1 MRDNRERLRD
11 IQEAIAKI
19 EKYAVRG
26 KQVFENDELIQI
38 WIIHH
43 LQIIG
48 EASASMSEAFII
60 HYPEVPWQDIA
71 DFRNILVHEYFRV
84 DTDIVWSIVEREL
97 PELKRNIER
106 ILQELEEAEP

>member
-11 IQEAIAKI
+11 IQEAIIKI

-48 EASASMSEAFII
+48 EASASMSEAFITR
-60 HYPEVPWQDIA
+60 YTEVTWQDIA

-97 PELKRNIER
+97 PKVKRNIGQ
-106 ILQELEEAEP
+106 ILEELD

>member
-1 MRDNRERLRD
+1 LRD

-48 EASASMSEAFII
+48 EASASMSDTLII
-60 HYPEVPWQDIA
+60 QHPQVPWQDIA

-84 DTDIVWSIVEREL
+84 DTDIVWSIIEREL
-97 PELKRNIER
+97 SELKGNIER

>member
-1 MRDNRERLRD
+1 LRD
-11 IQEAIAKI
+11 IQEAIIKI

-48 EASASMSEAFII
+48 EASASMSK
-60 HYPEVPWQDIA
+60 PLSLS
-71 DFRNILVHEYFRV
+71 ILKF
-84 DTDIVWSIVEREL
+84 L
-97 PELKRNIER
+97 GK
-106 ILQELEEAEP
+106 ILLTLEIF

>member
-11 IQEAIAKI
+11 IQEAIIKI

-43 LQIIG
+43 LQIT
-48 EASASMSEAFII
+48 
-60 HYPEVPWQDIA
+60 HYPYRLRYGIA
-71 DFRNILVHEYFRV
+71 NIYIDLGA
-84 DTDIVWSIVEREL
+84 
-97 PELKRNIER
+97 
-106 ILQELEEAEP
+106 EEAIASFQP

>member
-11 IQEAIAKI
+11 IQEAIIKI

-26 KQVFENDELIQI
+26 KQIFENDELIQI

-43 LQIIG
+43 LQIMG
-48 EASASMSEAFII
+48 EASTSMSEAFITQ
-60 HYPEVPWQDIA
+60 HPEVPWQDIA

-97 PELKRNIER
+97 PKLKTNIEQ
-106 ILQELEEAEP
+106 ILEELE

>member
-11 IQEAIAKI
+11 IQEAIIKI

-48 EASASMSEAFII
+48 EASASMSEAFITQ
-60 HYPEVPWQDIA
+60 YTEVPWQDIA

-97 PELKRNIER
+97 PKVKRNIGQ
-106 ILQELEEAEP
+106 ILEELE

>member
-11 IQEAIAKI
+11 IQEAIIKI
-19 EKYAVRG
+19 EKYAVQG
-26 KQVFENDELIQI
+26 KQIFKTDELIQI

-48 EASASMSEAFII
+48 EASCSMSEAFITQ
-60 HYPEVPWQDIA
+60 HPEVPWQDIA

-84 DTDIVWSIVEREL
+84 DTDIVWLIVEREI
-97 PELKRNIER
+97 PKLKRNIEQ
-106 ILQELEEAEP
+106 ILEALE